1 MIASI
6 RGTLVSK
13 QAPEIVIEAGS
24 IGYALEVPMSTY
36 FRLPAVGAEASLL
49 THFLVREDAQLL
61 YGFADAEERD
71 LFRSLLKVSGVGA
84 RIALAI
90 LSGISVEG
98 FRQCV
103 AFEDT
108 AALIKVPG
116 IGKKTAERL
125 IYEMRDKL
133 DAPAVAAPAA
143 TKSSG
148 APAAVAADGRAEAFH
163 ALIALGYKDAEVRRL
178 LKAVE
183 GTGDAES
190 AEDYIRLALRQAAG

>member
-6 RGTLVSK
+6 RGTLASK
-13 QAPEIVIEAGS
+13 QAPEIVIETGG
-24 IGYALEVPMSTY
+24 IGYALDVPMSTY
-36 FRLPAVGAEASLL
+36 FRLPAVGGEVSLL
-49 THFLVREDAQLL
+49 THFLVRDDAQLL

-71 LFRSLLKVSGVGA
+71 LFRSLLRVSGVGA

-133 DAPAVAAPAA
+133 EAPAVAAPS
-143 TKSSG
+143 TR
-148 APAAVAADGRAEAFH
+148 APAATAAASDGRAEAFH

>member
-13 QAPEIVIEAGS
+13 QAPEIVIETGGV
-24 IGYALEVPMSTY
+24 GYALEVPMSTY
-36 FRLPAVGAEASLL
+36 FRLPAVGAEAALL

-103 AFEDT
+103 AFENT

-133 DAPAVAAPAA
+133 DAPAVAAPAPANA
-143 TKSSG
+143 TDG
-148 APAAVAADGRAEAFH
+148 PAPAADSRAEAFH

>member
-13 QAPEIVIEAGS
+13 QAPEIVIETGG

-36 FRLPAVGAEASLL
+36 FRLPAVGAETALL

-103 AFEDT
+103 AFENT

-133 DAPAVAAPAA
+133 DAPAVAAPVPANA
-143 TKSSG
+143 TAG
-148 APAAVAADGRAEAFH
+148 PAPAADSRAEAFH

>member
-6 RGTLVSK
+6 RGTLISK
-13 QAPEIVIEAGS
+13 QAPEVVIETGG

-103 AFEDT
+103 TFEDT

-125 IYEMRDKL
+125 VYEMRDKL
-133 DAPAVAAPAA
+133 DAPVVAMPAA
-143 TKSSG
+143 AKTSG
-148 APAAVAADGRAEAFH
+148 ASTPVAADGRAEAFH

>member
-1 MIASI
+1 MISSI

-13 QAPEIVIEAGS
+13 QAPEIVIETGG

-36 FRLPAVGAEASLL
+36 FRLPAVGSAASLL

-143 TKSSG
+143 AKATG
-148 APAAVAADGRAEAFH
+148 GPAPVAADGRAEAFH